1 MRKLCGAILLLL
13 PALAQAHPGHAAE
26 GGMLAGLLH
35 PLSGADHLLGIALAG
50 TLMRWLR
57 GPIRWMVCSAFLGFL
72 GIAHVMW
79 TAPADDAAYVAG
91 LLATTA
97 SLIAAGMAA
106 TRLVGIIAAAGRS
119 RTSPAAVSPRSS
131 PSARR

>member
-1 MRKLCGAILLLL
+1 MRKLCCAILLVL
-13 PALAQAHPGHAAE
+13 PALAQAHPGHATD

-35 PLSGADHLLGIALAG
+35 PFSGADHLLAIALAG
-50 TLMRWLR
+50 ILMRWLR
-57 GPIRWMVCSAFLGFL
+57 GPIRWMVCSVFLGSL

-79 TAPADDAAYVAG
+79 TAPANDAGYVAG
-91 LLATTA
+91 LLAATA

-106 TRLVGIIAAAGRS
+106 TRLVEVIAAAGRS
-119 RTSPAAVSPRSS
+119 RTSAEAVSPRSS